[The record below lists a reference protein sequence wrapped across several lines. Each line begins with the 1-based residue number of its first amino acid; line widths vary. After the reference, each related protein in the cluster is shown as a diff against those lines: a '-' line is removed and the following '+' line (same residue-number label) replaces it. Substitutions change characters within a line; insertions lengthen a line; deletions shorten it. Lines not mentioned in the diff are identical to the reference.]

1 MLEHVPDPGSVIE
14 ACSRL
19 VKPGGHVYFST
30 INRNP
35 KAYVLA
41 IVGAEYILRLLAKGT
56 HDYDKF
62 IKPSEMAQWIRDAEL
77 TLDDITGMTYNPL
90 TKHYRL
96 NRNNVDVNYLV
107 HARKPQ

>member
-1 MLEHVPDPGSVIE
+1 
-14 ACSRL
+14 
-19 VKPGGHVYFST
+19 
-30 INRNP
+30 
-35 KAYVLA
+35 
-41 IVGAEYILRLLAKGT
+41 
-56 HDYDKF
+56 
-62 IKPSEMAQWIRDAEL
+62 MAQWIRDAEL